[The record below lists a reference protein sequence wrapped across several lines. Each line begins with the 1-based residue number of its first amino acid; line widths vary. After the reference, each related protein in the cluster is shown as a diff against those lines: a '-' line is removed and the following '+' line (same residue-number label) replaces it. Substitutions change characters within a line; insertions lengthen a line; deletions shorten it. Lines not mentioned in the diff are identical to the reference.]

1 MGHVWWRV
9 EVGRPTREAAQHVL
23 APPSP
28 VDALDASRAR
38 GEEVR
43 EERWSARPP
52 PSFPQRFATDC
63 KGALRASGFFS
74 IFSHGKGRVLSRS
87 ACCAA
92 SRRPAA
98 MPSGFGTS
106 APASWFQ
113 VNCPSCTAA
122 LQVRLAEGSWP
133 VACSQVLR
141 CKAIFTV
148 KVHASMLKTPEAPPV
163 ASKRHTVRVAQ
174 AVHTYNLF
182 IKIEAKRLRTLDRT
196 LTAAHAWTLAAAGW
210 AASQMNPKNAPAVV
224 TATATPYGRCGSS
237 SSGSD
242 GGTSGC
248 TGYSCCSYCGRGGD

>member
-1 MGHVWWRV
+1 
-9 EVGRPTREAAQHVL
+9 
-23 APPSP
+23 
-28 VDALDASRAR
+28 
-38 GEEVR
+38 
-43 EERWSARPP
+43 
-52 PSFPQRFATDC
+52 
-63 KGALRASGFFS
+63 
-74 IFSHGKGRVLSRS
+74 
-87 ACCAA
+87 
-92 SRRPAA
+92 

-133 VACSQVLR
+133 VACSQVLQ

-210 AASQMNPKNAPAVV
+210 AVSPMNPKNAPAGV
-224 TATATPYGRCGSS
+224 TATATAGAAAAAAAATAVPLGAQATAAAPIAAEVATRPVDLDDGDERAI
-237 SSGSD
+237 GVLQRLNTVPVTTAAAVVAPGD
-242 GGTSGC
+242 GGR
-248 TGYSCCSYCGRGGD
+248 GRGRGRGARAVCVYSRRIRDVFLHVNIIISVLFESI